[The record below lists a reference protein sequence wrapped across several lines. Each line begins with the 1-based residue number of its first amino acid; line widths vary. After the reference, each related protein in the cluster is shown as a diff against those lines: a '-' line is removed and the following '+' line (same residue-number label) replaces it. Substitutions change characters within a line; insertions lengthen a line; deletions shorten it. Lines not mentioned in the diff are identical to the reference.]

1 MWSIIH
7 DMFNHKD
14 YLLWGKQKC
23 LLQKQRAVL
32 ATSQVR
38 HATCIEVAAMCI
50 KATCDVQYVKRRLPV
65 TCIEFGGK
73 ILSASA
79 RPTSFF
85 QRTSRQI
92 ILNTGVCW
100 SFDPAQNDYLLEGLR
115 CQESS
120 SNLLDDILLQSSFDF
135 GTEGLLCYLS
145 WYNWGLFLI
154 LLVLVSSAGSSSF
167 VNAIVPSRE
176 NI

>member
-1 MWSIIH
+1 MILEEMLTIIH
-7 DMFNHKD
+7 DMFNPKD
-14 YLLWGKQKC
+14 YLLWGKQKYPV
-23 LLQKQRAVL
+23 QKQRA
-32 ATSQVR
+32 AAAKSQVR
-38 HATCIEVAAMCI
+38 HATCIEVAATCI

-100 SFDPAQNDYLLEGLR
+100 SFDPAQNDNLLEELR

-120 SNLLDDILLQSSFDF
+120 SILLDDILL
-135 GTEGLLCYLS
+135 
-145 WYNWGLFLI
+145 
-154 LLVLVSSAGSSSF
+154 
-167 VNAIVPSRE
+167 
-176 NI
+176 

>member
-1 MWSIIH
+1 MILEEMWTITH
-7 DMFNHKD
+7 DMFNPKD

-23 LLQKQRAVL
+23 PFQKQRA
-32 ATSQVR
+32 ARAKNQVR
-38 HATCIEVAAMCI
+38 HTTCIEV
-50 KATCDVQYVKRRLPV
+50 TCDVQYVKRRLPV

-100 SFDPAQNDYLLEGLR
+100 SFDPAQNDNLLEELR

-120 SNLLDDILLQSSFDF
+120 SILLDDILL
-135 GTEGLLCYLS
+135 
-145 WYNWGLFLI
+145 
-154 LLVLVSSAGSSSF
+154 
-167 VNAIVPSRE
+167 
-176 NI
+176 